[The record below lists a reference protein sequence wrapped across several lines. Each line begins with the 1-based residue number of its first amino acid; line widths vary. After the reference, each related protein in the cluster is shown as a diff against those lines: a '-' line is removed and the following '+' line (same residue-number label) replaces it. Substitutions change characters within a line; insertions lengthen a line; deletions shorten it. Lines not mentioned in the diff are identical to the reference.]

1 MSVLK
6 TERRQLETELTLLTK
21 KQSKSAWYHKK
32 KQGSHSSGASSTDND
47 QMITQ
52 VLNSPASSS
61 DMPQSSRRHFS
72 LSPSPVMNSP
82 ASSSDMPQSSR
93 RHFSPSPS
101 PWPENQSSVTPSPAS
116 SRFTT
121 PSPIDVLL
129 LHAAAFLLRC
139 LPVNLNV
146 HMMVTPL
153 FYQKTT
159 LQLISVH
166 VNHFPLFLTPL
177 YLSGGVSRLYVVPL
191 PMLKSCQVVP
201 LCQVTS
207 IFSKASPAH
216 FAGGACF

>member
-1 MSVLK
+1 MKLS
-6 TERRQLETELTLLTK
+6 LLLSK

-52 VLNSPASSS
+52 VL
-61 DMPQSSRRHFS
+61 
-72 LSPSPVMNSP
+72 NSP